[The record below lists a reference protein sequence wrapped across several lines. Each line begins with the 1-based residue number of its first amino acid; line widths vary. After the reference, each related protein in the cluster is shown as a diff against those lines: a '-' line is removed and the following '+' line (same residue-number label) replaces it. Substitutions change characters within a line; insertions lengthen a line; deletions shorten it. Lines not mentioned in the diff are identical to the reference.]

1 MCFFQDKKASNKSS
15 EGSPAAGDSFWDD
28 DQNTGGAGGGDN
40 DWENFD
46 DASPT
51 QADPFDPFEDS
62 AAPVAQQSVATSGGG
77 SWETF
82 GDTSSAAQPT
92 QSQNQSSDPFGT
104 SQAQPATGQGSQGGM
119 FNAQPGMSDFTS
131 DLAGTC
137 EYTDSGCENEKYG
150 MPFGNDK
157 IVSHRRKTNAC
168 TLDVSPRP
176 MPFL

>member
-1 MCFFQDKKASNKSS
+1 VCFLSISLSISASIAVQHYVFLQDKKSSNKSL

-28 DQNTGGAGGGDN
+28 VQNTDGGGGGGGDN

-46 DASPT
+46 DASPTQAT

-62 AAPVAQQSVATSGGG
+62 AAPVAQQTVAASGGGSGGG

-104 SQAQPATGQGSQGGM
+104 SQAQPAAGQGSQGGM
-119 FNAQPGMSDFTS
+119 FNIQPGMSDFTS

-137 EYTDSGCENEKYG
+137 EYTESGRENE
-150 MPFGNDK
+150 MD
-157 IVSHRRKTNAC
+157 
-168 TLDVSPRP
+168 
-176 MPFL
+176 